1 MENKRYSLLIIA
13 IYCLPGH
20 IKDIIIHLKAKNP
33 LVDISLLTDK
43 PYEYNNFL
51 SDYEIKIYHY
61 DVRPVDQIKIRRLRF
76 YIIRHRQCKFF
87 SRFYKNKRYD
97 IINVHFP
104 NRYMSYVIDS
114 LRAMSNSIVISPWG
128 SDLLRRDKIAL
139 DQLAVFYRKSD
150 YITIS
155 SNSCSPI
162 GNIILQDFKID
173 PKKCVGSFWGSDIVD
188 YALTK
193 GKTISQEESK
203 RRFGLEGKYVIT
215 CGYNSVKEQR
225 HQAII
230 EAIGQIK
237 SQLPDNLVLLFPMT
251 YGDIS
256 YIHKYIEILNKECRK
271 RNLEAMFVSEH
282 LSVEDLFKLRMSTDI
297 FIHVQTTDA
306 GARSVHEY
314 ILCDKKIVNGSW
326 MGYKNLEAFEPLFY
340 FPVSNMEDL
349 GKVIV
354 KAYQSPKINIP
365 QEVFDIVNSRS
376 WDNKITQ
383 MNNFFMSIV

>member
-20 IKDIIIHLKAKNP
+20 IKDIINHLKAKNP

-43 PYEYNNFL
+43 PYEYVNIL

-61 DVRPVDQIKIRRLRF
+61 DVCPVDHIKIRRLRF
-76 YIIRHRQCKFF
+76 YIIRHRQCKFL
-87 SRFYKNKRYD
+87 SRFCKNKKYD

-114 LRAMSNSIVISPWG
+114 L
-128 SDLLRRDKIAL
+128 
-139 DQLAVFYRKSD
+139 DQLAIFYRKSD

-155 SNSCSPI
+155 PNSCSPI

-230 EAIGQIK
+230 EAIGQVK
-237 SQLPDNLVLLFPMT
+237 SQLPDNLVLLFPMI
-251 YGDIS
+251 YGNIS
-256 YIHKYIEILNKECRK
+256 YIHEYIEILNKECRK
-271 RNLEAMFVSEH
+271 RNLEAVFVSEH
-282 LSVEDLFKLRMSTDI
+282 LSVEDLFKLRKSTDI

-306 GARSVHEY
+306 GARSVYEY
-314 ILCDKKIVNGSW
+314 ILCEKKIVNGSW
-326 MGYKNLEAFEPLFY
+326 MGYKNLEAFKPLFY
-340 FPVSNMEDL
+340 YPVSNMEDL

-354 KAYQSPKINIP
+354 KAYQSPKIHIP

-376 WDNKITQ
+376 WDNLITQ

>member
-20 IKDIIIHLKAKNP
+20 IKDIINHLKVKNP

-43 PYEYNNFL
+43 PYEYDNIL

-61 DVRPVDQIKIRRLRF
+61 DVCPVDHIKIRRLRF

-87 SRFYKNKRYD
+87 SRFCKNKKYD

-114 LRAMSNSIVISPWG
+114 LRAMSNNIVISPWG

-139 DQLAVFYRKSD
+139 DQLAIFYRKSD

-155 SNSCSPI
+155 PNSCSPI

-230 EAIGQIK
+230 EAIGQVK

-256 YIHKYIEILNKECRK
+256 YIHKYIETLNDECRK
-271 RNLEAMFVSEH
+271 RNLEAVFISEH

-314 ILCDKKIVNGSW
+314 IICDKKIVNGSW
-326 MGYKNLEAFEPLFY
+326 MGYKNLEVFKPLFY
-340 FPVSNMEDL
+340 YPVDNMDDL